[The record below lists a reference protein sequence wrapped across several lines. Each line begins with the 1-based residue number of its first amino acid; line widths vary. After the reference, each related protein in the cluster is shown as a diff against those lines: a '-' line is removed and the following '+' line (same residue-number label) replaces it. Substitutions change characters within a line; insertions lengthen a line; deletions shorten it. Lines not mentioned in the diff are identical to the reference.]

1 MEIQMRIRHSLV
13 LRSVVLCAIA
23 VLYVARPVAAQD
35 RSAPPAPKLWE
46 AEFYGGWMSGAG
58 PVDGTGQL
66 PPAGVVYTP
75 SFAGFPS
82 TRLVSSW
89 FFGDGALLFN
99 EVRAGVP
106 PQSQYPEIVPL
117 DSALQQAAVRR
128 QTGAVFGV
136 RLARTLTERFAAEF
150 TLDVHRGSLTFI
162 DEFRPAAE
170 STRTSVES
178 AFRGA
183 FGPQATVSTSLST
196 VQDVGR
202 ELLAA
207 GALRIALVRGTPT
220 EPYVVVGA
228 GVASA
233 QGDRPTL
240 ELVRNLHL
248 AAATSSLL
256 DELDTATVTAH
267 PDLGGLLVFGGG
279 IRHNIGR
286 RSGVRIEARVFVIS
300 DKTSTRVEAHPT
312 TFPGPTAGATF
323 RANGPL
329 GILFSSTPIVT
340 SSLSVP
346 LEEFETFSCSGF
358 RTHGS
363 VTVGYYVRF

>member
-1 MEIQMRIRHSLV
+1 MRIRDSLV
-13 LRSVVLCAIA
+13 LRSAVLCAIA
-23 VLYVARPVAAQD
+23 VLSVARPASAQNA
-35 RSAPPAPKLWE
+35 SPPTASKTWE
-46 AEFYGGWMSGAG
+46 VEFYGGLMSGAG
-58 PVDGTGQL
+58 AVDGTGQL
-66 PPAGVVYTP
+66 PAAGVAYTP
-75 SFAGFPS
+75 PFAGFPT

-99 EVRAGVP
+99 QAQAGLP
-106 PQSQYPEIVPL
+106 PQSQYPAIVPL
-117 DSALQQAAVRR
+117 DNALKNSAVRR
-128 QTGAVFGV
+128 TSGAVFGV
-136 RLARTLTERFAAEF
+136 RLARRLTERFGAEF
-150 TLDVHRGSLTFI
+150 TLDVHRGSVTFV
-162 DEFRPAAE
+162 DDFRPAAE
-170 STRTSVES
+170 ATTNSIES

-183 FGPQATVSTSLST
+183 FGPQATVTTSISAID
-196 VQDVGR
+196 DVGH
-202 ELLAA
+202 EILAA
-207 GALRIALVRGTPT
+207 GALRIALVRGKAA

-233 QGDRPTL
+233 MGDSPTM

-279 IRHNIGR
+279 LRHNIGS
-286 RSGVRIEARVFVIS
+286 RSGVRIDARVFVIS

-323 RANGPL
+323 RSNASL
-329 GILFSSTPIVT
+329 GILFSSTPIVR

-346 LEEFETFSCSGF
+346 LDEFETFTGSGF
-358 RTHGS
+358 RTQVS
-363 VTVGYYVRF
+363 ATVGYYLRF